1 MAFDFRNERRKG
13 ILELVAMQEYGVL
26 YSRKEK
32 LKRISAEMVSEGGSE
47 IGICLNDINKCLDV
61 LNYGMTTW
69 LEMYNRLSGEDYS
82 DTKFEMMLKR
92 KGYI

>member
-1 MAFDFRNERRKG
+1 MAFDFRNERQKG
-13 ILELVAMQEYGVL
+13 ILELEAMQEYGVL

-32 LKRISAEMVSEGGSE
+32 LKRISAEMVSKGGSD
-47 IGICLNDINKCLDV
+47 IGPYLTAINHYSEL
-61 LNYGMTTW
+61 LNYGMTIW
-69 LEMYNRLSGEDYS
+69 LRMYNRLSGEDYS